1 MAELYVDT
9 EGLFEAVGEFDQEI
23 KMCDQCIQALE
34 ECGRAIQRLADS
46 EQYQADLHKL
56 QRKIKLSGKFQA
68 GTDNVK

>member
-1 MAELYVDT
+1 MTIQMSELYVDM
-9 EGLFEAVGEFDQEI
+9 EGLFEAVGEFEQEI

-56 QRKIKLSGKFQA
+56 QRKIKF
-68 GTDNVK
+68 